1 MSVNT
6 GVTNQ
11 AYAIINELQSQ
22 AKGGKVVSA
31 VDTAS
36 FISAGQNMLSLG
48 YDEVLGCI
56 SKLIQKTIFSV
67 RPYEEK
73 FKSIEMNNDA
83 FGFATRKLSVADSS
97 FEAGNF
103 DLPVDGQSVDHYA
116 IKRANILEQV
126 FVGSNNFQYQSPTQ
140 FKNQIDNAFRNP
152 EELVRFWAMILQNT
166 YDQMTQAKENLK
178 RGLLSNLVGAKI
190 YSNANGIEAGTHI
203 KLVTA
208 FNEYVGNEGGDIV
221 TLTDIRK
228 DPALNK
234 QFWEFVYAKVRTTSK
249 LMEERT
255 TEYHTNVTGKTISRH
270 TPKANQ
276 RLYMIAP
283 EVYNMDATVLAD
295 TFNKDLIQFA
305 DFEEV
310 AFWQGIKNP
319 TAVKIA
325 PVVLQLDGTLKE
337 CDVETETQEDD
348 NVFAILMDSE
358 AMGTTTLFEY
368 AAFTPLNAKALYT
381 NLFLNANMKYFT
393 DFTENAVIFTLD

>member
-11 AYAIINELQSQ
+11 AYAIINELQAE
-22 AKGGKVVSA
+22 AKGVSAITA
-31 VDTAS
+31 VDTGS
-36 FISAGQNMLSLG
+36 FVSAGQNMINLG

-56 SKLIQKTIFSV
+56 SKLITKTIFSV
-67 RPYEEK
+67 RPYDEK
-73 FKSIEMNNDA
+73 FKGVEMGNDA

-103 DLPVDGQSVDHYA
+103 DLPVDGQSVDHYK

-152 EELVRFWAMILQNT
+152 EELVRFWGMILQNT
-166 YDQMTQAKENLK
+166 YDNITQAKENLK
-178 RGLLSNLVGAKI
+178 RGLISNLIGAKI
-190 YSNANGIEAGTHI
+190 YSNANNIETGTHI
-203 KLVTA
+203 KLVTE
-208 FNEYVGNEGGDIV
+208 FNTYTGGTY
-221 TLTDIRK
+221 TLADIRK

-234 QFWEFVYAKVRTTSK
+234 QFWEFAYAKVRTTSK
-249 LMEERT
+249 LMEERSQN
-255 TEYHTNVTGKTISRH
+255 YHTNVTGKEISRH
-270 TPKANQ
+270 TPKADQ
-276 RLYMIAP
+276 RLYMLAP

-295 TFNKDLIQFA
+295 TFNKDLIKFA

-310 AFWQGIKNP
+310 AFWQSINAP
-319 TAVKIA
+319 ASVEIA
-325 PVVLQLDGTLKE
+325 PVVLKKDGTLKQ
-337 CDVETETQEDD
+337 CNVETEVQSND
-348 NVFAILMDSE
+348 NVFAVLMDKE
-358 AMGTTTLFEY
+358 VMGTTTLYEY

-381 NLFLNANMKYFT
+381 NLFFNANLKYFT